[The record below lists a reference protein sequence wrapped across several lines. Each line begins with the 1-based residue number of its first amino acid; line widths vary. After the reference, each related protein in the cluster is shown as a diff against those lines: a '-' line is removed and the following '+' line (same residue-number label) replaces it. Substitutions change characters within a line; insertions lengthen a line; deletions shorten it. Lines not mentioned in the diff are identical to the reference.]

1 MNVYEECHKRVGL
14 GSTLCWRPGIHGLG
28 SWSGFT
34 LFLHPFHRIRIAM
47 PIEGSPPIEQ
57 PSFHIRS
64 SAVHRGNKPSS
75 HQRCCTTHVK
85 EDEILFYF
93 GINMLG
99 LSGVGHLW
107 NAGATILFNNGSLQA
122 SSAGIMDII
131 QTRRAK
137 HGKTVPQKKWV
148 LTVSCQYQLM
158 FCTSA
163 MVLKQSYHLIFVT

>member
-1 MNVYEECHKRVGL
+1 
-14 GSTLCWRPGIHGLG
+14 
-28 SWSGFT
+28 
-34 LFLHPFHRIRIAM
+34 
-47 PIEGSPPIEQ
+47 
-57 PSFHIRS
+57 
-64 SAVHRGNKPSS
+64 
-75 HQRCCTTHVK
+75 
-85 EDEILFYF
+85 
-93 GINMLG
+93 MLG